1 MFRKAMMVAVAMA
14 VFAPVSAFAAGTE
27 QEQEA
32 CRPDVTQYC
41 QAEVNEPER
50 VAGTKEQLIL
60 LCLKQNRSKI
70 SPACNKVLL
79 DHGQ

>member
-1 MFRKAMMVAVAMA
+1 MFRKALTAGVAMA
-14 VFAPVSAFAAGTE
+14 AFVPVAAFSAGTE
-27 QEQEA
+27 QEQDA
-32 CRPDVTQYC
+32 CRPDVMQYC

-70 SPACNKVLL
+70 TPACNKVLV